1 MVDECISFAVSIT
14 LLFSLSHVD
23 TSPGAAM
30 KVSELRPGMEHV
42 DIKVTVKS
50 LNEPREVLTSYG
62 ITHNLVDGVVEDV
75 SGSVGVTVW
84 NEKLELLEGV
94 SVGILVELRDCFIT
108 SFRGELSINV
118 GRDSELEKI

>member
-1 MVDECISFAVSIT
+1 
-14 LLFSLSHVD
+14 
-23 TSPGAAM
+23 
-30 KVSELRPGMEHV
+30 MEHV

-62 ITHNLVDGVVEDV
+62 ITHNLVDGVVEDE
-75 SGSVGVTVW
+75 SGSVGVTFW

-94 SVGILVELRDCFIT
+94 SEGSLVELKDCFIT